1 MATSSSSTQAS
12 FKTIST
18 LDSDAV
24 YLALHYRERRD
35 DNEPYVCSFAI
46 LLNVHGEV

>member
-35 DNEPYVCSFAI
+35 DNEPYVCYFTI
-46 LLNVHGEV
+46 LFYVSRDV